1 MPLSVC
7 LWLQLYFAFECLDPE
22 IGGSWHGRPQ
32 VFKTSP
38 TLSGEALHED
48 LRVYQKQKPD
58 VSLLKY
64 VDDLLIS
71 AIDWETCFT
80 GTECLLQALMYLGYR
95 ASVKEA

>member
-22 IGGSWHGRPQ
+22 IGGSWHGQPQ
-32 VFKTSP
+32 VLKTSP

-48 LRVYQKQKPD
+48 LEVYQKQKPD
-58 VSLLKY
+58 VSPLKY

-80 GTECLLQALMYLGYR
+80 GTECLLQALRYLGYR